1 MNCSLMAY
9 YNHSCVILNL
19 VPRNFL
25 LFRINFQLFFSNA
38 MCGQGEYGKNVKSK
52 FYSEFVALK
61 VLGYVDKEDIK
72 KEAKFLAK
80 LNHPSIV

>member
-1 MNCSLMAY
+1 MR
-9 YNHSCVILNL
+9 HQKK
-19 VPRNFL
+19 L
-25 LFRINFQLFFSNA
+25 LICQR
-38 MCGQGEYGKNVKSK
+38 EYGENVKGK

-72 KEAKFLAK
+72 KEATFLAK